1 MIARMN
7 SPVAVFLSAALT
19 CCGSCVVKN
28 PDNGS
33 NVDREQSAPAS
44 QQSEDEHATPPESTP
59 EASKET
65 PPTPPTEGATDDT
78 RNRVANA
85 GKLVVGKDACKT
97 DEDCVPGGCCH
108 PRACVA
114 KENRPSCEGTKCTL
128 ICLSGTLDCG
138 GKCLCHEGKCAAKL
152 SGPFILPSPPEK
164 E

>member
-1 MIARMN
+1 MIIKTN
-7 SPVAVFLSAALT
+7 SPIVVFLSAALT

-33 NVDREQSAPAS
+33 TAVQETSAPAS
-44 QQSEDEHATPPESTP
+44 QSADEQTTSPESPP
-59 EASKET
+59 EASKKTSPSPDEK
-65 PPTPPTEGATDDT
+65 ATDDT
-78 RNRVANA
+78 NNRVANA
-85 GKLVVGKDACKT
+85 GKLVVGEDACKT

-152 SGPFILPSPPEK
+152 SGPFVRPSPPEK